1 MGKGKTSVVVTDAN
15 VLINLMHC
23 QRLKLLGELPGF
35 EFVVPDHV
43 ADEILRTEQ
52 KTMLAEAVDARN
64 VQIEEIRT
72 VPVIEMFADLSAEMG
87 RGEAACLA
95 LAVHE
100 GWLVASDEKRLFRR
114 RAIELLGPGRLLT
127 TPGLFVLAIRAG
139 IMSVEEADACKAVLE
154 ENRFKMKFGSFAEV
168 VGTADLS
175 VSGLTLFGTS
185 VVC

>member
-1 MGKGKTSVVVTDAN
+1 LGKGKTSVVVTDAN

-23 QRLKLLGELPGF
+23 QQLDLLGDLPGF

-43 ADEILRTEQ
+43 ADEILRPEQ
-52 KTMLAEAVDARN
+52 KETLHEAVEAGIVRI
-64 VQIEEIRT
+64 QAIT
-72 VPVIEMFADLSAEMG
+72 AVPVIKEFARLSAEMG

-114 RAIELLGPGRLLT
+114 RARELAGPGRLLT

-139 IMSVEEADACKAVLE
+139 VMTADEADGCKAVLE

-168 VGTADLS
+168 VGNDEKED
-175 VSGLTLFGTS
+175 
-185 VVC
+185 